1 MRLPVPGSEIF
12 GSAELRKR
20 KHENK
25 TGGNWEEK
33 GRLSLPFSR
42 PANFSRTFFFRVFPT
57 IWEPGTGYPC
67 ANPQLIVVLSFGRLA
82 LDLAHTVFSIC
93 TFSLIHLVCLPPP
106 PPPTP
111 TKKIAWP
118 LLVLQS
124 PQEKRK
130 TMPVVYYGR
139 RANGEYRAYS
149 HDVCCCPETKKKAML
164 VLQANP
170 VGVEPFFFCSINL
183 HSHWPRDWKGSIVM

>member
-67 ANPQLIVVLSFGRLA
+67 TNPQLIVVLSFGRLA

-93 TFSLIHLVCLPPP
+93 TFSIMHLVCPP

-111 TKKIAWP
+111 TKKLHDLCRYYSRP
-118 LLVLQS
+118 
-124 PQEKRK
+124 KRRERQCLWCIMGDEQMVNIERIHMMSVAVPK
-130 TMPVVYYGR
+130 QKKRPCW
-139 RANGEYRAYS
+139 
-149 HDVCCCPETKKKAML
+149 CCKPILSEL
-164 VLQANP
+164 
-170 VGVEPFFFCSINL
+170 NL
-183 HSHWPRDWKGSIVM
+183 FSFVQ